1 MTVFQ
6 NEFFC
11 FGSAFA
17 NQCFRRKTVRNR
29 LHFFFSILAGFKVL
43 VGFCAGC
50 WMVLGGFQAGL
61 GLFCV
66 VLVLVLVVLLWL
78 RLLFSK
84 ILVCFDGFWI
94 VLGCFE
100 GLVCGVV
107 FVGFCLRGLFFGF
120 GIVLGLVGFGLVNF
134 VSMLQTKTSNYNK
147 LYQSKPF
154 KLRHEAHET
163 VVPAKTWHLLSD
175 HARTFVSIRQ
185 LFVVVA
191 LSVHTPKL
199 LEQLVH

>member
-1 MTVFQ
+1 MCLDDSVSMAACDRFSKRILLFWKCVCQSLMTVLHM
-6 NEFFC
+6 
-11 FGSAFA
+11 
-17 NQCFRRKTVRNR
+17 QCFRRKTVRNR
-29 LHFFFSILAGFKVL
+29 LQFFFSILAGFKVL

-107 FVGFCLRGLFFGF
+107 FVGFCLQGLFFGL
-120 GIVLGLVGFGLVNF
+120 VLGLFWVWLV
-134 VSMLQTKTSNYNK
+134 
-147 LYQSKPF
+147 
-154 KLRHEAHET
+154 
-163 VVPAKTWHLLSD
+163 
-175 HARTFVSIRQ
+175 
-185 LFVVVA
+185 
-191 LSVHTPKL
+191 
-199 LEQLVH
+199 LVW